1 MSPCGMRMIDKD
13 IRQILEDMEKFFEV
27 EMPSPITYPE
37 TFKYY
42 IRVYK
47 YCHDD
52 VFTKQT

>member
-1 MSPCGMRMIDKD
+1 MRMIDKD

-42 IRVYK
+42 IRIYK
-47 YCHDD
+47 YCYDD
-52 VFTKQT
+52 VSTKQT